1 MVVVVV
7 GRMVV
12 VVVGRMVVVVVGRMV
27 VVVFRNHDTGKI
39 ARSRKDTMIE
49 RVARES
55 ALIPL
60 SMSLYQ
66 AKGMRDYSF
75 LITGSGNLLI

>member
-12 VVVGRMVVVVVGRMV
+12 VVVGRMVVVVVGRM

-60 SMSLYQ
+60 SMSLY
-66 AKGMRDYSF
+66 
-75 LITGSGNLLI
+75 